1 MKLQYAPM
9 HTSLEKVT
17 RLTIESLSPAPNGDL
32 TDYLR
37 DFPGGLVVETSP
49 SSAVSAGSIPGQGA

>member
-9 HTSLEKVT
+9 NTSLEKVT
-17 RLTIESLSPAPNGDL
+17 HLIVESLSRAPNGDL
-32 TDYLR
+32 TNYLR

-49 SSAVSAGSIPGQGA
+49 SNAVSAGSIPGPGG

>member
-1 MKLQYAPM
+1 M